1 MKRDWVVAAF
11 ARAIQEDKYLKQ
23 RKEMVLRTV
32 RDMSRMGRE
41 LLPEEEHEELQD
53 IITKVFSNAQ
63 SYSQIAKETGRSKKE
78 IWSKYKFFEEMLGSA
93 IVVAVAEQRFPLF
106 AEDDDFDCY
115 EITTRYLNKYRA
127 GLKKKKKKT
136 KKFKQKARDKI
147 CTIFANKN

>member
-1 MKRDWVVAAF
+1 MRNNIGGMIVKRDWVVAAF

-41 LLPEEEHEELQD
+41 LLPEEEHEELQN

-78 IWSKYKFFEEMLGSA
+78 SWS
-93 IVVAVAEQRFPLF
+93 
-106 AEDDDFDCY
+106 
-115 EITTRYLNKYRA
+115 
-127 GLKKKKKKT
+127 
-136 KKFKQKARDKI
+136 
-147 CTIFANKN
+147 